1 MRLAGN
7 PPLIVIVG
15 PTAVGKT
22 GLAIAVAQA
31 IKGEIVSADSR
42 QVYHRMDIGT
52 AKPTCQQRRAAVHHL
67 IDLVNPDESLS
78 VSQYQHRAY
87 EVINDIHERGK
98 IPLLVGGTGQ
108 YITAVIEGWSIP
120 EVPPNEALRA
130 ELETFAATDG
140 AEALHRRLTT
150 HDPVAASKIDYR
162 NVRRVI
168 RALEVSIET
177 GIPITE
183 LQKKQPPLF
192 RMLHLGLTLERERL
206 YMQANQRL
214 DAMIAEG
221 FVDEVRTLLHMGYQR
236 KLPSMSGLGYAE
248 LAAHLLDDLPLAEAI
263 EQAKYNTHDFIRR
276 QYTWFRGHNPG
287 ILWHNMD
294 ESSVDEIVEH
304 IKIWLEEQP

>member
-1 MRLAGN
+1 MAGN